1 LNVDTQVVEA
11 EIQVGD
17 ETVRYRRAGSGAPV
31 LLLHATMS
39 PNEGGGASEVE
50 AFASHAR
57 THRVFQPMTSV
68 PVTPADAE
76 KWLRGVVEG
85 LGLIAPIVVADP
97 ELAPVLARLVRENA
111 GIVGQVIFPA
121 RIGPAGDIWEGL

>member
-1 LNVDTQVVEA
+1 LNVDTRVVEA

-17 ETVRYRRAGSGAPV
+17 ERVQYRRAGTGAPV
-31 LLLHATMS
+31 LLLHAILS
-39 PNEGGGASEVE
+39 PNEGEGGTE
-50 AFASHAR
+50 AETFASLAR
-57 THRVFQPMTSV
+57 THRVYEPMTSV